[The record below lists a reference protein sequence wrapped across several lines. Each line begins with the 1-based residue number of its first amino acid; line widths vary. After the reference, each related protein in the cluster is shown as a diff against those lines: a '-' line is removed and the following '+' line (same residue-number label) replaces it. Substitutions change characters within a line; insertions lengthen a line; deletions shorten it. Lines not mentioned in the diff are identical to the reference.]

1 MGFGADRT
9 SREEDSSAQ
18 SRGQTRRS
26 RRQRR
31 AERKHTL
38 HGAKLTALDEGL
50 ATLRQRLGFTDKN
63 HSSPVEEKSD
73 SRRRPHRTAAP
84 LRVSLTREHP
94 RVIFYTPDVDGQAD
108 PGEVVWFWAPGD
120 DPADPPQERAML
132 VVGRSRSRD
141 VLGLLISPNE
151 QHADDEDWMEVG
163 VGYWDNAGRPSWIR
177 LDHII
182 EVPESALRREGAL
195 FPRGRFERIASA
207 LRTRFGWA

>member
-1 MGFGADRT
+1 MGIGADRT
-9 SREEDSSAQ
+9 GGEEDTSPATAD
-18 SRGQTRRS
+18 QTRLS

-31 AERKHTL
+31 AERKHKL
-38 HGAKLTALDEGL
+38 HKAKLTSLDRGL
-50 ATLRQRLGFTDKN
+50 ATLRKRLGFTDN
-63 HSSPVEEKSD
+63 NFSADEKAAA
-73 SRRRPHRTAAP
+73 RRRAQRTAAP
-84 LRVSLTREHP
+84 LRVSLTSDHP

-108 PGEVVWFWAPGD
+108 PGEVIWFWAPAD

-141 VLGLLISPNE
+141 VLGLLISPDE
-151 QHADDEDWMEVG
+151 KHADDDSWMEIG
-163 VGYWDNAGRPSWIR
+163 VGYWDPAGRPSWIR

-207 LRTRFGWA
+207 LRSRFGWA